1 MALLVASLI
10 LAWASADDHPLP
22 AEERTR
28 LAREFDESIAKW
40 TKVIE
45 GNPRDAQAHSHRGD
59 ARFFRGEFAA
69 ALADYDRMNELEPR
83 EAAQHWRRGIACF
96 YTGEYAKAAAQFEAY
111 HTHDDVDRENGIWRF
126 LSQAKAQG
134 VEKAREGLL
143 KYKKD
148 DREPFPSVYRLF
160 EGTLTPEKVIEE
172 IRSARIEE
180 RERESRLFYANLYI
194 GLNWTIASKADRA
207 EASLREAVANRWA
220 REAGYGPAWM
230 WQVGR
235 LHYEAL
241 LRARQKPSAE
251 K

>member
-1 MALLVASLI
+1 MTLLIASLA
-10 LAWASADDHPLP
+10 LAWGPADDHPLP
-22 AEERTR
+22 VEERTR
-28 LAREFDESIAKW
+28 LAREFDDAIAKW
-40 TKVIE
+40 TKAIE
-45 GNPRDAQAHSHRGD
+45 ESPKDVQAHSRRGD
-59 ARFFRGEFAA
+59 ARFFRGEFAG
-69 ALADYDRMNELEPR
+69 ALADYDRMNELEPGL
-83 EAAQHWRRGIACF
+83 APQHWRRGIACF
-96 YTGEYAKAAAQFEAY
+96 YAGEYGKAAAQFEAY

-160 EGTLTPEKVIEE
+160 GGTMTPENVLEE
-172 IRSARIEE
+172 IRSARIEDGE
-180 RERESRLFYANLYI
+180 REARLFYANLYI
-194 GLNWTIASKADRA
+194 GLNWAVASKADRA

-220 REAGYGPAWM
+220 REAGYGPSWM

-235 LHYEAL
+235 LHYEAI
-241 LRARQKPSAE
+241 LRARPKVPSD